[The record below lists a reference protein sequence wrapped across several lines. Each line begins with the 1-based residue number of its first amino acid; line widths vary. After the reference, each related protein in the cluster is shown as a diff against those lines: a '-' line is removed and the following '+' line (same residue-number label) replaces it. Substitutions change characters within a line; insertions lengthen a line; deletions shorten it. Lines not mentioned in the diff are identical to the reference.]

1 MKSIGQ
7 KIREIKGYSQEYVAN
22 RLNMSQNSYSKIE
35 LEQTRLNIERLNE
48 IAGVFEISP
57 NEILNFDDSYLF
69 KSISHNQTGGETKSG
84 IFNNDLLA
92 QSQSDEIL
100 YLRTENIKLMALVEK
115 LLNK

>member
-1 MKSIGQ
+1 M
-7 KIREIKGYSQEYVAN
+7 
-22 RLNMSQNSYSKIE
+22 
-35 LEQTRLNIERLNE
+35 
-48 IAGVFEISP
+48 
-57 NEILNFDDSYLF
+57 
-69 KSISHNQTGGETKSG
+69 ETKSG